1 MVKVIYGTTDRWR
14 ERDVYGRIDRW
25 RERDVYGRIV
35 LIDSIIFAYSEKCS
49 SNYKFIK
56 YQKLV

>member
-1 MVKVIYGTTDRWR
+1 MFMVGLIGGKGMFM
-14 ERDVYGRIDRW
+14 YGRIDRW

-49 SNYKFIK
+49 SNYRLIK